1 MDLVG
6 ELRKCER
13 VDLAGGGGVITFY
26 FVFWFIKINLFAG
39 CT

>member
-13 VDLAGGGGVITFY
+13 VDLAGGGVITFY